1 MIDSLICWKIVYGG
15 NMFSGF
21 VYIVID
27 LVFYSA
33 SSLQANQ
40 SLLLLLNDA
49 CLAEKQQI
57 PIV

>member
-1 MIDSLICWKIVYGG
+1 
-15 NMFSGF
+15 MFSGF